1 MNGRKLVPLHRKNRQ
16 TEEEPPALIE
26 ADEITVE
33 VVDKHTGRTFRRTLP
48 VQYRETATGVLL
60 KGESTTGNPVGI
72 SFLSAAALAKLGD
85 LFGKGPDAPRCG
97 GHEDG

>member
-1 MNGRKLVPLHRKNRQ
+1 MDGKTLIPLHRKRRQ
-16 TEEEPPALIE
+16 AAEGAVELIE

-33 VVDKHTGRTFRRTLP
+33 VVDKHTGRLFRRTLP
-48 VQYRETATGVLL
+48 VKYRETANGVLL
-60 KGESTTGNPVGI
+60 KGESSTGGPVGI
-72 SFLSAAALAKLGD
+72 SLLSAAALAKLGD